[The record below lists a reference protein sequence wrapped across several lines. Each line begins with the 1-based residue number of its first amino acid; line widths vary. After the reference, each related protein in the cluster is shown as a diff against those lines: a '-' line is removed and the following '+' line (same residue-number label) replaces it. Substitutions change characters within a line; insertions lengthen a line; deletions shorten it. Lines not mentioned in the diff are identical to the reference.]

1 MRIVVRIGGSVI
13 ASPPNPKLMRKYAE
27 IVKELRG
34 QGHEV
39 AVVVGGGSLARN
51 LISIVREMGLSEQEQ
66 DEVAIS
72 ASRIFA
78 QMLAM
83 GIGGLAWRNVP
94 KTVEEAAA
102 VLAERGIVVM
112 GGIKPGMTTDT
123 VATLLASQIK
133 ADLIVK
139 ATDQE
144 GVYTKDPRKHP
155 DAVKLDEIR
164 FEDLNGILTEDRHK
178 AGIHQIIDPEAVK
191 ILLEKRIKTIVVNGF
206 KPENLL
212 KAVRGEKVGT
222 IIH

>member
-13 ASPPNPKLMRKYAE
+13 ASPPNPKLMRKYVE

-51 LISIVREMGLSEQEQ
+51 LISIVHEMGLSEQEQ

-78 QMLAM
+78 QILAM

-94 KTVEEAAA
+94 KTVEEAAE

-206 KPENLL
+206 KPENLF

>member
-13 ASPPNPKLMRKYAE
+13 ASPPNPKLMRRYVE

-78 QMLAM
+78 QILAM

-144 GVYTKDPRKHP
+144 GIYTRDPRKHP

-164 FEDLNGILTEDRHK
+164 FEDLNSIRTEDRHK

-212 KAVRGEKVGT
+212 KAVRGEKIGT

>member
-78 QMLAM
+78 QILAM

-212 KAVRGEKVGT
+212 KAVRGEKIGT

>member
-13 ASPPNPKLMRKYAE
+13 ASPPNPKLMRRYVE

-144 GVYTKDPRKHP
+144 GIYTRDPRKHP

>member
-78 QMLAM
+78 QILAM
-83 GIGGLAWRNVP
+83 GISGLAWRNVP

>member
-78 QMLAM
+78 QILAM
-83 GIGGLAWRNVP
+83 GISGLAWRNVP
-94 KTVEEAAA
+94 KTVEEAAE